1 MSHSACNG
9 VQPSILAACSSSR
22 GSVSKKPFII
32 HVAKGTPTD
41 TLAITSP
48 ATVSV
53 RCSVVNMTKNGM
65 TMRLPGSIFDSSS
78 VAPATRCAGVW
89 KRDRL

>member
-1 MSHSACNG
+1 M
-9 VQPSILAACSSSR
+9 
-22 GSVSKKPFII
+22 
-32 HVAKGTPTD
+32 
-41 TLAITSP
+41 
-48 ATVSV
+48 
-53 RCSVVNMTKNGM
+53 RCSVVNITKNGI